1 MVNLGRD
8 DESEPEEDSHAE
20 NTDNDPESSAKN
32 LPETEECEEKQG

>member
-8 DESEPEEDSHAE
+8 DQAEPEPDGDAE
-20 NTDNDPESSAKN
+20 NTDNDPESFAKN